1 MPPITSTE
9 DLARFV
15 SRLTGAPYIALDTE
29 FMRDQ
34 TYWPILC
41 LVQIAGPGDATG
53 DAAAIDTL
61 APGLDL
67 APLAPLLAAPETVK
81 VFHAGR
87 QDLEI
92 FLRIFG
98 QVPAPLFDT
107 QVAAMVC
114 GYGDQVAY
122 DTLAKRLAGASLDKA
137 SRFTDWSRRPLTDRQ
152 LAYALADVVHLRPIY
167 ERLATELKRSG
178 REPWI
183 AEEMATLTSPATYD
197 LSPER
202 AWERLR
208 SRSGDRRFLGNLKA
222 LAAWREREAQRR
234 DVPRNRVVR
243 DEQLLEIAA
252 HRPTTIEELARGRGL
267 SMDFAR
273 GRLGQAILAA
283 LAEAKPLSQEEL
295 PEREERLA
303 QPGLQPL
310 MELLKVLLKLKAE
323 EHGVA
328 QKLLASTAEL
338 EQLAADDRAR
348 VPALAGWRRE
358 VFGADALALKHGHL
372 ALTANGGA
380 VNVLRLD
387 DIAEPPA

>member
-1 MPPITSTE
+1 MSLITTTE
-9 DLARFV
+9 ALARLV
-15 SRLTGAPYIALDTE
+15 DRLSGAPYVALDTE

-41 LVQIAGPGDATG
+41 LVQIAGPR
-53 DAAAIDTL
+53 DAAVIDAL
-61 APGLDL
+61 SPELDL
-67 APLAPLLAAPETVK
+67 SPLGPLLAAPETVK

-92 FLRIFG
+92 FLRRFG

-107 QVAAMVC
+107 QVAGMVC

-167 ERLATELKRSG
+167 EKLARELKRTG
-178 REPWI
+178 RQGWI
-183 AEEMATLTSPATYD
+183 AEEMAVLADPGTYD

-202 AWERLR
+202 AWERLK
-208 SRSGDRRFLGNLKA
+208 SRSGDRKFLGNLKA

-243 DEQLLEIAA
+243 DEQLFEIAA
-252 HRPTTIEELARGRGL
+252 HKPANTEELARGRGI
-267 SMDFAR
+267 SADFAR
-273 GRLGQAILAA
+273 GRLGQGILAA
-283 LAEAKPLSQEEL
+283 LGEAKPMEPHEV
-295 PEREERLA
+295 PEREERVAL
-303 QPGLQPL
+303 PGLQPL
-310 MELLKVLLKLKAE
+310 LELLKVLLKLKCE
-323 EHGVA
+323 QHGVA
-328 QKLLASTAEL
+328 QKLLANTADL

-348 VPALAGWRRE
+348 IPALAGWRRE
-358 VFGADALALKHGHL
+358 VFGADALALKHGQL
-372 ALTANGGA
+372 ALTARDGA
-380 VNVLRLD
+380 VAVLRLD
-387 DIAEPPA
+387 DIAEPDA

>member
-1 MPPITSTE
+1 MTPITTTE
-9 DLARFV
+9 ALAALV
-15 SRLTGAPYIALDTE
+15 ERLTGARYVALDTE

-41 LVQIAGPGDATG
+41 LVQIAGPDEAAVIDA
-53 DAAAIDTL
+53 L

-67 APLAPLLAAPETVK
+67 APLGPLFADPKTVK

-92 FLRIFG
+92 FLRQFG

-152 LAYALADVVHLRPIY
+152 LAYAAADVVHLRPIY
-167 ERLATELKRSG
+167 EKLSAELKRNG
-178 REPWI
+178 RHGWI
-183 AEEMATLTSPATYD
+183 AEEMAILADPDTYD
-197 LSPER
+197 LSPEH
-202 AWERLR
+202 AWERLK
-208 SRSGDRRFLGNLKA
+208 SRSGDRKFLGNLKA

-243 DEQLLEIAA
+243 DEQLFEIAA
-252 HRPTTIEELARGRGL
+252 HKPNSVEELARGRGL

-273 GRLGQAILAA
+273 GRLGQGILAA
-283 LAEAKPLSQEEL
+283 LAEAKPFTPEEM
-295 PEREERLA
+295 PEREERVA

-310 MELLKVLLKLKAE
+310 LELLKVLLKLKAE
-323 EHGVA
+323 QHGVA
-328 QKLLASTAEL
+328 QKLLANTADL
-338 EQLAADDRAR
+338 EQLAADDRAK
-348 VPALAGWRRE
+348 VPVLSGWRRE
-358 VFGADALALKHGHL
+358 VFGADALALKHGQL
-372 ALTANGGA
+372 ALTADNGA
-380 VNVLRLD
+380 VKVLRLD
-387 DIAEPPA
+387 DIAEPDA

>member
-1 MPPITSTE
+1 MSPITGTE
-9 DLARFV
+9 DLARLV
-15 SRLTGAPYIALDTE
+15 ARLQGAPYVALDTE

-41 LVQIAGPGDATG
+41 LIQIADPKEAAVIDA
-53 DAAAIDTL
+53 L

-67 APLAPLLAAPETVK
+67 APLGPLLAAPETVK
-81 VFHAGR
+81 VFHSGR

-92 FLRIFG
+92 FLRRFG
-98 QVPAPLFDT
+98 EVPAPLFDT
-107 QVAAMVC
+107 QVVAMVC

-137 SRFTDWSRRPLTDRQ
+137 SRFTDWSRRPLTERQ

-167 ERLATELKRSG
+167 ERLSAELKRNG
-178 REPWI
+178 REAWI
-183 AEEMATLTSPATYD
+183 AEEMATLASPDTYD
-197 LSPER
+197 LSPEH

-208 SRSGDRRFLGNLKA
+208 SRSNDRRFLGNLKA

-252 HRPTTIEELARGRGL
+252 HRPASTEELARGRGL

-283 LAEAKPLSQEEL
+283 LAEAKPMPAEEV

-310 MELLKVLLKLKAE
+310 MELLKVLLKVRAE

-328 QKLLASTAEL
+328 QKLLATTADL
-338 EQLAADDRAR
+338 EQLAANDQAR

-358 VFGADALALKHGHL
+358 VFGADALALKHGQL

>member
-1 MPPITSTE
+1 MTPITTTE
-9 DLARFV
+9 GLAGLAA
-15 SRLTGAPYIALDTE
+15 RLTAAPYVALDTE

-41 LVQIAGPGDATG
+41 LVQIAGPQEAAVIDA
-53 DAAAIDTL
+53 L
-61 APGLDL
+61 SPGLDL
-67 APLAPLLAAPETVK
+67 APLGPLLAAPETVK

-92 FLRIFG
+92 FLRRFG
-98 QVPAPLFDT
+98 EVPAPLFDT

-122 DTLAKRLAGASLDKA
+122 DTLARRLAGASLDKA

-152 LAYALADVVHLRPIY
+152 LAYAVADVVHLRPIY
-167 ERLATELKRSG
+167 EKLSAELKRNG
-178 REPWI
+178 RQAWI
-183 AEEMATLTSPATYD
+183 AEEMAVLADPHTYD

-202 AWERLR
+202 AWERLK
-208 SRSGDRRFLGNLKA
+208 SRSGDRKFLGNLKA

-243 DEQLLEIAA
+243 DEQLFEIAA
-252 HRPTTIEELARGRGL
+252 HRPSSTEELARGRGL

-273 GRLGQAILAA
+273 GRLGQGILAA
-283 LAEAKPLSQEEL
+283 LSEAKPLAPEET
-295 PEREERLA
+295 PEREERVP

-310 MELLKVLLKLKAE
+310 LELLKVLLKLKAE
-323 EHGVA
+323 QHGVA
-328 QKLLASTAEL
+328 QKLLANTADL

-348 VPALAGWRRE
+348 VPALSGWRRE
-358 VFGADALALKHGHL
+358 VFGADALALKHGQL
-372 ALTANGGA
+372 ALTANGSA

-387 DIAEPPA
+387 DIAEPDA